1 MLLTLTTS
9 NNFKYIF
16 CYIITAVIIASGIF
30 IGVRLLLNRKYRTA
44 ATHKLLTPGRF
55 FALGFLGLIL
65 FGSLLLYLP
74 ITHNDGVEVSYVE
87 SLFTST
93 SAVCVT
99 GLVAF
104 DTADTFNV
112 LGQGIIALLIQIG
125 GLGIASIGIGIMA
138 LSGRRVNMRE
148 RYLVK
153 EALNYSSFGGIM
165 DLVKWV
171 LITTVTFEVS
181 GAVLSFFVFIRDY
194 SFGKAVWLSIFHS
207 IASFNNAGFDIL
219 GAGAGLSS
227 YKSDVYMNI
236 VTALLVIFGGLGFF
250 ALKEIMSYR
259 KKRRMTLTT
268 KVVLATTTALLVIG
282 TILLKQS
289 ENITWLG
296 AFFTSMTARTAGFST
311 YSLGEFSNAGLLI
324 VIMLMFVGAS
334 PGSTGGGVK
343 TTTFFVLI
351 SSVFSIMTNKDMGAF
366 KRKFHRDTVFKAFLI
381 FISSILICL
390 VSAYLLCLCE
400 PEIGFMPIFFETVS
414 AFSTAGLSTG
424 ITAGISSV
432 GKIILIITM
441 YIGRIGPLTA
451 VTLLAVSPVPSV
463 SRAEENISVG

>member
-1 MLLTLTTS
+1 
-9 NNFKYIF
+9 
-16 CYIITAVIIASGIF
+16 
-30 IGVRLLLNRKYRTA
+30 
-44 ATHKLLTPGRF
+44 
-55 FALGFLGLIL
+55 
-65 FGSLLLYLP
+65 
-74 ITHNDGVEVSYVE
+74 
-87 SLFTST
+87 
-93 SAVCVT
+93 
-99 GLVAF
+99 
-104 DTADTFNV
+104 
-112 LGQGIIALLIQIG
+112 
-125 GLGIASIGIGIMA
+125 
-138 LSGRRVNMRE
+138 
-148 RYLVK
+148 
-153 EALNYSSFGGIM
+153 
-165 DLVKWV
+165 
-171 LITTVTFEVS
+171 
-181 GAVLSFFVFIRDY
+181 
-194 SFGKAVWLSIFHS
+194 
-207 IASFNNAGFDIL
+207 
-219 GAGAGLSS
+219 
-227 YKSDVYMNI
+227 
-236 VTALLVIFGGLGFF
+236 
-250 ALKEIMSYR
+250 
-259 KKRRMTLTT
+259 MTLTT

-282 TILLKQS
+282 TILLKLS

-400 PEIGFMPIFFETVS
+400 PEIEFMPIFFETVS

-451 VTLLAVSPVPSV
+451 VTLLAVSPAPSV